1 MNQQLTEDQLKDIEA
16 LGERIGF
23 LLKVA
28 RLSDEM
34 KQEIIRTIPAMNADQ
49 LLQLEE
55 RLAQLL
61 PNENSDLDVETAKR
75 VEEIKAEY
83 KNEQEKILDNEK
95 DELNAIHEELNQLES

>member
-34 KQEIIRTIPAMNADQ
+34 KQEIIRTMPAMNADQ

-61 PNENSDLDVETAKR
+61 PNENSDLDAETAKR